1 MIIFNFD
8 FFNTLL
14 ALIGIIGWSW
24 VWWFGKYKT
33 GCNAR
38 IQIGVILLGVVWVML
53 FLADTVQ
60 DLVPTSLTVVS
71 RALVLIGFWFCMPLL
86 KKQVETLEPNAP
98 EVKIK
103 KTRIRGKSL

>member
-1 MIIFNFD
+1 MIIFNLE

-14 ALIGIIGWSW
+14 AFIGIIGWSW

-38 IQIGVILLGVVWVML
+38 IQMGVILLGVVWVML

-71 RALVLIGFWFCMPLL
+71 RALVLIGLWCCMPLL

-103 KTRIRGKSL
+103 KIRIKGKSL